1 MQITH
6 KAKFMKII
14 NKVLRK
20 LLIIIQIPLV
30 ILFIIFEELI
40 WEGIAKPIYNHIK
53 SMHLLQKFEQS
64 LLNTSRGIILF
75 FFIIIFTI
83 VETAGVVAGILFIK
97 GQILLGLILYLT
109 KIPIAGFT
117 FWLFKVTKP
126 KLLSFNWFNWSYIKM
141 NSLFSWFKNQ
151 KIYIQTILMVKKI
164 KLYFSGNGKF
174 FKRLKLL
181 YLDIKKIFDRS

>member
-1 MQITH
+1 MN
-6 KAKFMKII
+6 II

-20 LLIIIQIPLV
+20 LLILIQIPLV

-53 SMHLLQKFEQS
+53 SMRLLQKFEQS
-64 LLNTSRGIILF
+64 LFDTSRGVILF

-97 GQILLGLILYLT
+97 GQILLGLVLYLT

-117 FWLFKVTKP
+117 FWLFKVTKS
-126 KLLSFNWFNWSYIKM
+126 KLLSFDWFNWSYIKM
-141 NSLFSWFKNQ
+141 NLLFYWFKNQ
-151 KIYIQTILMVKKI
+151 DIYIKTIIMVKKI
-164 KLYFSGNGKF
+164 KLYFSGNGEF
-174 FKRLKLL
+174 LKRLKLL
-181 YLDIKKIFDRS
+181 YIDIKKIFNRR